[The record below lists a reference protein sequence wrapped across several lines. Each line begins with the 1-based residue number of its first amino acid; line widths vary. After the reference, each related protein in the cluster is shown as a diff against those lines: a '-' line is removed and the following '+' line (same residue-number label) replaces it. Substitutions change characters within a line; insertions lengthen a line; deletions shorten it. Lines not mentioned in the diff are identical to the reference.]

1 VKAGSR
7 VVSVDD
13 LLRDVWRGRV
23 FDDGIVYKKINQLR
37 RALGDDRRTPRLIET
52 IPKRG
57 YRLVAAV
64 WPATTDEASESVDK
78 ADATTQASPATAVS
92 DPLARR
98 VLWAAAG
105 RGAAIAAA
113 ALLASGGTTP
123 EGINPAAQ
131 SRHASQDSF
140 S

>member
-1 VKAGSR
+1 

-57 YRLVAAV
+57 YRLAG
-64 WPATTDEASESVDK
+64 DD
-78 ADATTQASPATAVS
+78 
-92 DPLARR
+92 
-98 VLWAAAG
+98 G
-105 RGAAIAAA
+105 RGQCV
-113 ALLASGGTTP
+113 SRQKPTP
-123 EGINPAAQ
+123 RRRPARQ
-131 SRHASQDSF
+131 RP
-140 S
+140 